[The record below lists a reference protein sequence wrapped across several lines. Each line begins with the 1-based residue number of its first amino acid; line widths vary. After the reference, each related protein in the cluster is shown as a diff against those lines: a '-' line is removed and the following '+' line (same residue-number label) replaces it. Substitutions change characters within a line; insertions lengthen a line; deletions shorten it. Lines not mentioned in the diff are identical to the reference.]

1 MRLWLR
7 GCFSDAC
14 DLVSFG
20 RGVRFVLFR
29 YRLDLRLP
37 DACGSAESEINE
49 AETEL
54 EMRPGASALA
64 ASMMGVSVFDS
75 SEVGSI
81 VPALKSRVLIAKSF
95 SQAAEY
101 R

>member
-1 MRLWLR
+1 
-7 GCFSDAC
+7 
-14 DLVSFG
+14 
-20 RGVRFVLFR
+20 
-29 YRLDLRLP
+29 
-37 DACGSAESEINE
+37 
-49 AETEL
+49 
-54 EMRPGASALA
+54 MRPGASALA